1 MSARRFRKSSEL
13 SGSTFFLDTRGL
25 AIASLC
31 LSCIPMEG
39 YASRMVHHSSQY
51 VSAPQSTVSPLG
63 DALDRFGL
71 NGLDLPSL
79 KDAKPATVW
88 TSVLCVVVAL
98 LIAEQALWRSRKR
111 HLPGKQ
117 WQIVRVNKGQSPAA
131 SSQSSKLT

>member
-1 MSARRFRKSSEL
+1 MVRL
-13 SGSTFFLDTRGL
+13 FFQSPS
-25 AIASLC
+25 IASLF
-31 LSCIPMEG
+31 LSGIRTEG

-71 NGLDLPSL
+71 GGINLPSL

>member
-1 MSARRFRKSSEL
+1 
-13 SGSTFFLDTRGL
+13 
-25 AIASLC
+25 
-31 LSCIPMEG
+31 
-39 YASRMVHHSSQY
+39 MVHHSSQY

-71 NGLDLPSL
+71 GGINLPSL

-117 WQIVRVNKGQSPAA
+117 WQIVRVNRGHSSAPSSRMSRADMMRTCSP
-131 SSQSSKLT
+131 SSDNLPSH